1 MSSSMNCRQRSANV
15 LDVGQF
21 TMLTQRLQPS
31 ITYSRGI
38 QTTSTSTGSDSDE
51 PDPDRDRQSG
61 RETEAEMR
69 QRLQA
74 EFEAERDRLER
85 AIREE
90 EEQKRRDEAKIT
102 GAHDQRDVCL
112 SSVADLSYIFRIV
125 GRGTA

>member
-1 MSSSMNCRQRSANV
+1 MGWKG
-15 LDVGQF
+15 LDRH
-21 TMLTQRLQPS
+21 LLQPS

-38 QTTSTSTGSDSDE
+38 QTTSTSIGSESDE
-51 PDPDRDRQSG
+51 VDPDRDIQSG

-90 EEQKRRDEAKIT
+90 EEQRRRDEARIT
-102 GAHDQRDVCL
+102 GA
-112 SSVADLSYIFRIV
+112 SPIYA
-125 GRGTA
+125 